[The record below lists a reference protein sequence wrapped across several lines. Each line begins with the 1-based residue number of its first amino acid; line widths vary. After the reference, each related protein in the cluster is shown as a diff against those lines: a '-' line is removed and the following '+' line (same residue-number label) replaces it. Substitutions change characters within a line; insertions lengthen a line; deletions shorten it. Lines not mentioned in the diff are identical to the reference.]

1 MKSVQKFVN
10 GLREIC
16 CQYKREKDSGR
27 DMILVSVLHTAISYH
42 VNFAADNFSQE
53 DFERVAYLLKF
64 WEIDI
69 KLDSISLA
77 A

>member
-1 MKSVQKFVN
+1 MKSVQKFVK

-16 CQYKREKDSGR
+16 CQYKREKDSGK
-27 DMILVSVLHTAISYH
+27 DMILVSVLHTAISYQ
-42 VNFAADNFSQE
+42 VNFAADNFSTDEFKQIA
-53 DFERVAYLLKF
+53 DLLKY